1 MFTKRGPIWPN
12 IYCILVAYPGVGKTS
27 TIEEAEKY
35 YLATPEPHKAPTS
48 MTGSALVDA
57 MVKSKRI
64 VRGKDIDLDYN
75 SMFITADELTAFMHK
90 YDDEVIGIMS
100 QFYSPRE
107 YAQWRRGNELRLKIE
122 RPQLNVLCGSTP
134 SNLMNLMPENAWE
147 QGFTSRFVMLF
158 SDERKNGD
166 DFAEHLAHKL
176 DDDMVHDLR
185 VICSLVGDFKVTDEY
200 RNAVNEWREAG
211 EPPSPTHPKLM
222 HYTTRRRVH
231 LYKLSMVSA
240 IDCGDTLL
248 LTRADFDRA
257 LAWLVEAEETMSDIF
272 KAGAGNADA
281 KAIDEI
287 HHYVLTSCVGGKTI
301 PGYKI
306 VNFAKARI
314 PLHSVERVIGI
325 MEKSGLIKQ
334 AGLDK
339 RNKNVVL
346 YSPSVPVDAGEDI

>member
-12 IYCILVAYPGVGKTS
+12 IYCLLVAYPGVGKTS

-35 YLATPEPHKAPTS
+35 YLQIPEPHKAPTS
-48 MTGSALVDA
+48 LTGSALVDA
-57 MVKSKRI
+57 MVKNKRI

-75 SMFITADELTAFMHK
+75 SMFMTVDELTAFLHK
-90 YDDEVIGIMS
+90 WDDEIIGIMS
-100 QFYSPRE
+100 QFYGPRE

-122 RPQLNVLCGSTP
+122 RPQLNVLGGSTP
-134 SNLMNLMPENAWE
+134 SNLLNLMPENAWE

-158 SDERKNGD
+158 SDERVNTD
-166 DFAEHLAHKL
+166 DFAGSSVHSLN
-176 DDDMVHDLR
+176 DDMVHDLR
-185 VICSLVGDFKVTDEY
+185 VISSLVGDFNVTDEY
-200 RNAVNEWREAG
+200 RDAVNKWREAG
-211 EPPSPTHPKLM
+211 EPPTPTHPKLM

-240 IDCGDTLL
+240 IDYGDVLL
-248 LTRADFDRA
+248 LTRRDFDRA
-257 LAWLVEAEETMSDIF
+257 LAWLVEAEETMGDIF

-287 HHYVLTSCVGGKTI
+287 HHYVLTSCIGGKKI
-301 PGYKI
+301 PSYKI

-314 PLHSVERVIGI
+314 PLHSVDRVISI

-334 AGLDK
+334 AGLDPK
-339 RNKNVVL
+339 NKNVVL
-346 YSPSVPVDAGEDI
+346 YAPSVPESGDYEL

>member
-1 MFTKRGPIWPN
+1 MHTKRGPIWPN
-12 IYCILVAYPGVGKTS
+12 VYCILVAYPGVGKTV
-27 TIEEAEKY
+27 TIEEAERY
-35 YLATPEPHKAPTS
+35 YMQTPEPHKAPTS
-48 MTGSALVDA
+48 LTGSSLVDA
-57 MVKSKRI
+57 MKKNQRI

-100 QFYSPRE
+100 QFYGPRE

-147 QGFTSRFVMLF
+147 QGFTSRFVLVF
-158 SDERKNGD
+158 SDERINND
-166 DFAEHLAHKL
+166 DFSTGSSNHIN
-176 DDDMVHDLR
+176 DDMVHDLR
-185 VICSLVGDFKVTDEY
+185 IISSLIGDFKVTDEY
-200 RNAVNEWREAG
+200 REAVNLWREAG
-211 EPPSPTHPKLM
+211 EPPTPTHPKLM

-240 IDCGDTLL
+240 VDRGDVLL
-248 LTRADFDRA
+248 LTKSDFERA
-257 LAWLVEAEETMSDIF
+257 LGWLVEAESTMGDIF
-272 KAGAGNADA
+272 KAGGQSADSQ
-281 KAIDEI
+281 AIDEI
-287 HHYVLTSCVGGKTI
+287 HHYVLTHCIGGKTI

-334 AGLDK
+334 AGLDPK
-339 RNKNVVL
+339 NKNMVL
-346 YSPSVPVDAGEDI
+346 YLPSVPDGGSDD

>member
-12 IYCILVAYPGVGKTS
+12 VYCILVAYPGVGKTV
-27 TIEEAEKY
+27 TIEEAERY
-35 YLATPEPHKAPTS
+35 YLQTPEPHKAPTS
-48 MTGSALVDA
+48 LTGSAMVDA
-57 MVKSKRI
+57 MVKNKRI

-100 QFYSPRE
+100 QFYGPRE

-122 RPQLNVLCGSTP
+122 RPQLNVLCGTTP

-147 QGFTSRFVMLF
+147 QGFTSRFIMLF
-158 SDERKNGD
+158 SDERKSGD
-166 DFAEHLAHKL
+166 DFEEHNSTAIS
-176 DDDMVHDLR
+176 DDMVHDLR
-185 VICSLVGDFKVTDEY
+185 VISSLVGDFKVTDEY
-200 RNAVNEWREAG
+200 RDAVNLWREAG
-211 EPPSPTHPKLM
+211 EPPTPTHPKLM

-240 IDCGDTLL
+240 VDRGDVLL
-248 LTRADFDRA
+248 LTKSDFERA
-257 LAWLVEAEETMSDIF
+257 LAWLIEAESTMTDIF

-287 HHYVLTSCVGGKTI
+287 HHYVLTSCIGGRKI
-301 PGYKI
+301 PSHKI

-314 PLHSVERVIGI
+314 PLHSVDRVISI

-334 AGLDK
+334 AGLDP
-339 RNKNVVL
+339 RNKNVIL
-346 YSPSVPVDAGEDI
+346 YAPSVPEDADI